1 MGAKASSGYFC
12 KSSGASCCIQCISS
26 LCRMQ
31 LSILKARPRGKK
43 FETRWLPSY
52 WRRVPAPR
60 PSHAGTAALLGA
72 PKRGLACPGAPGSD
86 RPARGLLPPRSRRTS
101 RRRRKPAKKPRREN
115 AAQGLAEGG
124 LPSGLARAAAGSG
137 IRIREAVG
145 EAVGLASMDSAGT
158 KASRES
164 PAWGSFRPGGR
175 LDMSH
180 GFVRHIRRNQI
191 ARDDYDREMKEAK
204 EKVKKRHTPAPARP
218 KKPDQQVYHPCRRS
232 RAETISGLEYEGSS
246 ESSSSTEPDQLSSG
260 PALFCL
266 EYEADSGKI
275 TSIVVHQDNDPDEV
289 AEKVSAQNQLEPA
302 MREALRQRV
311 QEELEK
317 RRITTPRFLTSSD
330 EINSSPNFLFC
341 RILR

>member
-1 MGAKASSGYFC
+1 MKLTFLEI
-12 KSSGASCCIQCISS
+12 K
-26 LCRMQ
+26 
-31 LSILKARPRGKK
+31 ILNEIVLKDLLVGRREYMTGLEYHMR
-43 FETRWLPSY
+43 FLPSN
-52 WRRVPAPR
+52 
-60 PSHAGTAALLGA
+60 SALLQ
-72 PKRGLACPGAPGSD
+72 PSKCPMKRMLS
-86 RPARGLLPPRSRRTS
+86 
-101 RRRRKPAKKPRREN
+101 
-115 AAQGLAEGG
+115 
-124 LPSGLARAAAGSG
+124 
-137 IRIREAVG
+137 
-145 EAVGLASMDSAGT
+145 
-158 KASRES
+158 
-164 PAWGSFRPGGR
+164 
-175 LDMSH
+175 SH
-180 GFVRHIRRNQI
+180 FLS
-191 ARDDYDREMKEAK
+191 RDDYDREMKEAK

-317 RRITTPRFLTSSD
+317 RRVKR
-330 EINSSPNFLFC
+330 
-341 RILR
+341 

>member
-1 MGAKASSGYFC
+1 M
-12 KSSGASCCIQCISS
+12 
-26 LCRMQ
+26 
-31 LSILKARPRGKK
+31 
-43 FETRWLPSY
+43 E
-52 WRRVPAPR
+52 
-60 PSHAGTAALLGA
+60 AG
-72 PKRGLACPGAPGSD
+72 PCPEGL
-86 RPARGLLPPRSRRTS
+86 
-101 RRRRKPAKKPRREN
+101 
-115 AAQGLAEGG
+115 
-124 LPSGLARAAAGSG
+124 
-137 IRIREAVG
+137 
-145 EAVGLASMDSAGT
+145 
-158 KASRES
+158 S
-164 PAWGSFRPGGR
+164 PAWGSCRPGGR

-191 ARDDYDREMKEAK
+191 ARYRRGKAK

-218 KKPDQQVYHPCRRS
+218 KKPDQQVYHPCRRT
-232 RAETISGLEYEGSS
+232 ETISGLEYEGSS

-317 RRITTPRFLTSSD
+317 RRVKR
-330 EINSSPNFLFC
+330 
-341 RILR
+341 

>member
-1 MGAKASSGYFC
+1 MDA
-12 KSSGASCCIQCISS
+12 
-26 LCRMQ
+26 
-31 LSILKARPRGKK
+31 
-43 FETRWLPSY
+43 
-52 WRRVPAPR
+52 
-60 PSHAGTAALLGA
+60 AGT
-72 PKRGLACPGAPGSD
+72 
-86 RPARGLLPPRSRRTS
+86 
-101 RRRRKPAKKPRREN
+101 
-115 AAQGLAEGG
+115 
-124 LPSGLARAAAGSG
+124 RAA
-137 IRIREAVG
+137 
-145 EAVGLASMDSAGT
+145 
-158 KASRES
+158 RES
-164 PAWGSFRPGGR
+164 PAWGGCRPGGR

-191 ARDDYDREMKEAK
+191 ARDDYDKEMKEAK

-317 RRITTPRFLTSSD
+317 RRVKR
-330 EINSSPNFLFC
+330 
-341 RILR
+341 

>member
-1 MGAKASSGYFC
+1 MKLTFLAIK
-12 KSSGASCCIQCISS
+12 
-26 LCRMQ
+26 
-31 LSILKARPRGKK
+31 ILNEIALKDLLVRRRDYLTGLEYHMR
-43 FETRWLPSY
+43 FLPSNC
-52 WRRVPAPR
+52 AFLQ
-60 PSHAGTAALLGA
+60 PSKVSYEKTVL
-72 PKRGLACPGAPGSD
+72 S
-86 RPARGLLPPRSRRTS
+86 
-101 RRRRKPAKKPRREN
+101 
-115 AAQGLAEGG
+115 
-124 LPSGLARAAAGSG
+124 
-137 IRIREAVG
+137 
-145 EAVGLASMDSAGT
+145 
-158 KASRES
+158 
-164 PAWGSFRPGGR
+164 
-175 LDMSH
+175 SH
-180 GFVRHIRRNQI
+180 FLS
-191 ARDDYDREMKEAK
+191 RDDYDKEMKEAK

-317 RRITTPRFLTSSD
+317 RRVKR
-330 EINSSPNFLFC
+330 
-341 RILR
+341 